1 MRLRK
6 ASALAASVIAL
17 SLAATACGSDDG
29 DGDGGDGGSGSDGG
43 GSISI
48 GIKYDQPG
56 LGLKTPDGDFVG
68 FDVDVAT
75 FIAGELGYEPDQID
89 WVESPS
95 GDRETMLSRGDV
107 DFIVASY
114 SITDERK
121 EQVDFAGPYFVANQD
136 LLIRAGESVP
146 DEEAINDLTLCSVGG
161 STSAAKI
168 KENIAPDA
176 QLNELGTYSECLTGL
191 ENGAVDALTTDDSIL
206 AGYAAQEQNVGKF
219 ELAGLALGPEH
230 YGVGVPKGETELRDD
245 INAAI
250 TKMVDDGA
258 WEEAVEANFGPAN
271 YNAEPA
277 PEITE
282 TS

>member
-6 ASALAASVIAL
+6 ASALAASVLAL
-17 SLAATACGSDDG
+17 SLAATACGG
-29 DGDGGDGGSGSDGG
+29 GGDDDT
-43 GSISI
+43 ISI

-56 LGLKTPDGDFVG
+56 LGLKTPDGEYVG

-89 WVESPS
+89 FVESPS
-95 GDRETMLSRGDV
+95 GDRETMLDRGDV

-121 EQVDFAGPYFVANQD
+121 EQVDFAGPYFVAHQD
-136 LLIRAGESVP
+136 LLIRDGETVP
-146 DEEAINDLTLCSVGG
+146 NEEAINDLTLCSVGG
-161 STSAAKI
+161 STSAANVQ
-168 KENIAPDA
+168 EEFAPDA
-176 QLNELGTYSECLTGL
+176 ELEELGTYSECLTGL
-191 ENGAVDALTTDDSIL
+191 ENGTVDALTTDDSIL
-206 AGYAAQEQNVGKF
+206 AGYAAQEQNQGKF
-219 ELAGLALGPEH
+219 ALAGLELSDEY

-250 TKMVDDGA
+250 TKMVDEGA
-258 WEEAVEANFGPAN
+258 WQDAVNEHFGPAN
-271 YNAEPA
+271 YDAEPA

-282 TS
+282 TD

>member
-6 ASALAASVIAL
+6 ASAIAASVLAL
-17 SLAATACGSDDG
+17 SLAATACGGGDDEG
-29 DGDGGDGGSGSDGG
+29 GSGDGGGDT
-43 GSISI
+43 INV

-56 LGLKTPDGDFVG
+56 LGLKTPDGEFVG

-75 FIAGELGYEPDQID
+75 YIAGELGYEPDQINF
-89 WVESPS
+89 VESPS
-95 GDRETMLSRGDV
+95 GDRETMLDRGDV

-121 EQVDFAGPYFVANQD
+121 EMVDFAGPYFVAHQD
-136 LLIRAGESVP
+136 LLIRDGESVSNP
-146 DEEAINDLTLCSVGG
+146 EEIADLMLCSVGG
-161 STSAAKI
+161 STSAANLS
-168 KENIAPDA
+168 EQYPGAG
-176 QLNELGTYSECLTGL
+176 LHELATYSECLTGL
-191 ENGAVDALTTDDSIL
+191 ENGTVDALTTDDSIL

-219 ELAGLALGPEH
+219 ALAGLNLSDEY

-250 TKMVDDGA
+250 TAMVDEGA
-258 WEEAVEANFGPAN
+258 WQESIDEHFGPAN
-271 YNAEPA
+271 YAAEPA